1 MKTFSLQGSLGPSF
15 FCRYYFENKVTVTTM
30 AQYLGTMRRDALDV
44 SNNVFPLFHLK
55 LSFSKRKHSLLRLTG
70 FQIFLLCTLA
80 EILQYLV

>member
-1 MKTFSLQGSLGPSF
+1 
-15 FCRYYFENKVTVTTM
+15 M

-55 LSFSKRKHSLLRLTG
+55 LSFSKKNSLLRLTG